1 MVDGAEAG
9 EDISDESG
17 CLPLRWRN
25 WQVTKA
31 SVFQAFVLWDFD
43 AFAKASSVTSTLKM
57 QISHFDGCYRAK
69 VLGGAIL
76 P

>member
-1 MVDGAEAG
+1 M
-9 EDISDESG
+9 
-17 CLPLRWRN
+17 RWRN

-69 VLGGAIL
+69 VLGGRNFTVTARSKAFLIL
-76 P
+76 D